1 MTKNPLISVIIP
13 IYNVEKYIHQCLD
26 SVINQ
31 SYKNLEIIL
40 IDDGSPD
47 KCPEICDKY
56 ARKDKRIIVIHQE
69 NKGISSARNTGLKYA
84 HGRYVAFVDSD
95 DWLALNCYEK
105 VLNHAMKTDADIT
118 GYDIFEVYGNT
129 IKVKS
134 HTPCESSVIQT
145 SQHYDL
151 LFSLWPLVWSKL
163 YKKSFLDKHRI
174 YFPDGLIYE
183 DVPFVVACYA
193 RNATMSFIKDHLHY
207 YRMER
212 VGSVSHKGNPKTSQI
227 FDVMEFIKKDLIR
240 IKKFDEVYPSFIHH
254 SASTILWL
262 FELTPRKLRSSFY
275 KKMQKHFEFYNKI
288 APHKMKEHL
297 QSATLNAIINMNF
310 IQYNLYQKL
319 KKIFSIEASASRR
332 QPVCR
337 IFGIKFKLHGRSYAK
352 CDQ

>member
-40 IDDGSPD
+40 VDDGSID
-47 KCPEICDKY
+47 KCSEICDEY
-56 ARKDKRIIVIHQE
+56 AKKDKRIIIIHQE
-69 NKGISSARNTGLKYA
+69 NKGLSSARNTGLKYA
-84 HGRYVAFVDSD
+84 SGSYIAFVDSD

-105 VLNHAMKTDADIT
+105 VLNHAIKTNAEIT

-129 IKVKS
+129 IKVRS
-134 HTPCESSVIQT
+134 HTPNENAVIYT

-163 YKKSFLDKHRI
+163 YKKSFLDKYQI

-193 RNATMSFIKDHLHY
+193 RNATMTFINDHLHY
-207 YRMER
+207 YRMSR
-212 VGSVSHKGNPKTSQI
+212 VGSLSHKGNPKTSQI
-227 FDVMEFIKKDLIR
+227 FDVMEFIKNDLKGIG
-240 IKKFDEVYPSFIHH
+240 KFGETYPSLVHH

-262 FELTPRKLRSSFY
+262 FELTPKNLRYQFY
-275 KKMQKHFEFYNKI
+275 KKMQKHFKFYSKI

-297 QSATLNAIINMNF
+297 QFTILNEIINMNF
-310 IQYNLYQKL
+310 IQYVLYQKL
-319 KKIFSIEASASRR
+319 KKIFSIEASASRK
-332 QPVCR
+332 QLICR
-337 IFGIKFKLHGRSYAK
+337 IFGIKFKLHLK
-352 CDQ
+352 N